1 MLLFRLLAAFLFYS
15 VIAIVVVVVVVVV
28 DIVVVVVF
36 SFLELHLHFR
46 IVSVPLQEP
55 QLRIDFLFT
64 LLTITPTHISWRF
77 ERETQCF

>member
-1 MLLFRLLAAFLFYS
+1 MLLFRLLAVFLFYS
-15 VIAIVVVVVVVVV
+15 VIAIVVVVVV

-36 SFLELHLHFR
+36 SFLELYLHFR

-64 LLTITPTHISWRF
+64 L
-77 ERETQCF
+77 

>member
-15 VIAIVVVVVVVVV
+15 VIAIVVVVVVV
-28 DIVVVVVF
+28 DIVVVVVV
-36 SFLELHLHFR
+36 SLLELHLHFR

-64 LLTITPTHISWRF
+64 L
-77 ERETQCF
+77 

>member
-1 MLLFRLLAAFLFYS
+1 MLLFRLLAVFLFYS

-28 DIVVVVVF
+28 DIVVVVF